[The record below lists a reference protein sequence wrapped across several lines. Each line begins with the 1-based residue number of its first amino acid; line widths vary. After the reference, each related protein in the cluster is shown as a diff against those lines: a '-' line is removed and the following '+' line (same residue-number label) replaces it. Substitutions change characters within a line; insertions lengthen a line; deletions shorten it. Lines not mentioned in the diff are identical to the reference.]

1 LNSGF
6 PWCKQFFFLGV
17 APIKMDRFSIKDIE
31 ALTGI
36 RAATLRM
43 WETRYGL
50 VEPKRSPTK
59 IRYYDQDDLRKLLG
73 VSALMRQGAKIS
85 HLAKLDTAELHQ
97 AVLHQEL
104 GPLPL
109 DERLEALTLAM
120 ISLDEPAFL
129 RLLTRAFDQYGVEE
143 AMMELIFPFFRR
155 IGILWQ
161 TGSINPAHEH
171 FITNIIRQKLVVAI
185 DRLAEQALPKIEG
198 TPLGTARRYL
208 LYLPEGEFHEL
219 GLLFACYI
227 LKARGQEVA
236 YIGANV
242 PYPDL
247 FVLDQQYRPD
257 FTLFSM
263 TSSLAQDSV
272 PDYLARIKQ
281 DFPRCIHLVTGPLA
295 VLAEGQVEWKRP
307 LVLIKDF
314 KELIN
319 RIVAFAEGMSVAV

>member
-1 LNSGF
+1 
-6 PWCKQFFFLGV
+6 
-17 APIKMDRFSIKDIE
+17 MDRFSIKDIE

-36 RAATLRM
+36 KAATLRM
-43 WETRYGL
+43 WETRYNL
-50 VEPKRSPTK
+50 VEPKRSTTN

-73 VSALMRQGAKIS
+73 VAALMRQGAKIS
-85 HLAKLDTAELHQ
+85 HLAKMQAEELHQ

-104 GPLPL
+104 APLPL

-120 ISLDEPAFL
+120 ISLDELAFQ
-129 RLLTRAFDQYGVEE
+129 RLLTRAFDQCGVEE
-143 AMMELIFPFFRR
+143 AMMDLIFPFFRR

-171 FITNIIRQKLVVAI
+171 FITNIIRQKLIVAI
-185 DRLAEQALPKIEG
+185 DRLAEQAGPG
-198 TPLGTARRYL
+198 SSTGPSQSARRYL

-219 GLLFACYI
+219 GLLFASYL
-227 LKARGQEVA
+227 LKARGQQVA

-272 PDYLARIKQ
+272 ADYVARIKQ
-281 DFPRCIHLVTGPLA
+281 DFPRCTHLVTGPLA
-295 VLAEGQVEWKRP
+295 VLAEGLVPWEGP
-307 LVLIKDF
+307 LVLVKDF
-314 KELIN
+314 KDLIG
-319 RIVAFAEGMSVAV
+319 RVEAYAAGMSVAI